1 MMSRLLSTL
10 SVRIFLILLTGILVT
25 ATLVNLLGQQAFRAE
40 ESRIRSQFVVER
52 IENVLRILDATVADK
67 RPEIQSALANMG
79 IRVVFNTL
87 PPVTAHA
94 APPPELAALFHLLV
108 PQLAEHAELAN
119 RDACAP
125 RRHPMRW
132 HDGRDHPR
140 PPPPPRG
147 LCLAVYTQ
155 LDDATPVVLYTHL
168 GMRPPPFAPPTRQPL
183 VLICVLLALIC
194 VTWLVASVS
203 TRPIRRLAKAARQ
216 LAGNIEQA
224 PLPENE
230 GTIEV
235 RRAASAFNEMQRSLL
250 ANMRERAFMVGAIAH
265 DLQTPLTRLR
275 LRMEKIKEPALKQ
288 KMIDD
293 LTATLEMVR
302 EGLDFAQLS
311 AAHLQKQRVDLRA
324 VAQAV
329 CDDFA
334 ESGQTIRHQLP
345 EQPVYLAGSASLL
358 KRCLTN
364 ILHNAITYGSQPVL
378 SMHVQHGRIFCTVS
392 DDGPGIPES
401 ELERILEPFRR
412 LEDSRSRHTGGSGLG
427 LTIARMIIEKHAGKL
442 RLSNKEAPLHGLIIA
457 IELPESRHT
466 DDFAAKD

>member
-1 MMSRLLSTL
+1 MIQRVFSTL

-25 ATLVNLLGQQAFRAE
+25 ALLVNLLGERAFRVEA
-40 ESRIRSQFVVER
+40 SRLRSQFLFER

-79 IRVVFNTL
+79 IRVVFDVR
-87 PPVTAHA
+87 PPAVTPTPPTHEI
-94 APPPELAALFHLLV
+94 APLVRLLVPELAAQVQLV
-108 PQLAEHAELAN
+108 N

-125 RRHPMRW
+125 RRHAHRW
-132 HDGRDHPR
+132 HDTRDDHR
-140 PPPPPRG
+140 PPPPRG
-147 LCLAVYTQ
+147 QCLAVYTQ
-155 LDDATPVVLYTHL
+155 LEDATPVVMYTHV
-168 GMRPPPFAPPTRQPL
+168 GMRPPPIAPATRQPL
-183 VLICVLLALIC
+183 ILACVLLALVC
-194 VTWLVASVS
+194 VTWVVASVS
-203 TRPIRRLAKAARQ
+203 TRPLRKLAKAARQ
-216 LAGNIEQA
+216 LASNIEHA

-235 RRAASAFNEMQRSLL
+235 RRAASAFNDMQRSLL
-250 ANMRERAFMVGAIAH
+250 GHMRERAFMVGAIAH

-293 LTATLEMVR
+293 LTATLDMVR

-311 AAHLQKQRVDLRA
+311 AAHLQKQQVDLCT

-334 ESGQTIRHQLP
+334 ESGLTIKADLP
-345 EQPVYLAGSASLL
+345 QQPVYLQGSASLL

-364 ILHNAITYGSQPVL
+364 ILHNAITYGEQPVL
-378 SMHVQHGRIFCTVS
+378 SMHVQDAQIFCTVS

-427 LTIARMIIEKHAGKL
+427 LTIARMIVEKHGGKL
-442 RLSNKEAPLHGLIIA
+442 RLRNKQPPLHGLIIG
-457 IELPESRHT
+457 IELP
-466 DDFAAKD
+466 AARNE